1 MYYAVN
7 QAVVIYN
14 FTKVKILLKKIKMNE
29 KKVVYLKKMSIFEKY
44 ILLLLKN
51 K

>member
-1 MYYAVN
+1 
-7 QAVVIYN
+7 
-14 FTKVKILLKKIKMNE
+14 MNE

>member
-14 FTKVKILLKKIKMNE
+14 FTKVKILLKK
-29 KKVVYLKKMSIFEKY
+29 
-44 ILLLLKN
+44 
-51 K
+51 

>member
-1 MYYAVN
+1 MHYTVN
-7 QAVVIYN
+7 QTVVIYN